1 MPAFLLFSGLSWSYR
16 SFDPKEIQMAADD
29 KVHNA
34 ANDVAGHVK
43 EAAGKATD
51 NPKLEAEGKA
61 DQAKGHL
68 GQAAENVKDAFK
80 G

>member
-1 MPAFLLFSGLSWSYR
+1 MG
-16 SFDPKEIQMAADD
+16 ADD

-34 ANDVAGHVK
+34 ANDMAGHVK

-51 NPKLEAEGKA
+51 DPKLEAEGQT
-61 DQAKGHL
+61 DQAKAHL
-68 GQAAENVKDAFK
+68 GQAAENVKDAFR

>member
-1 MPAFLLFSGLSWSYR
+1 MGT
-16 SFDPKEIQMAADD
+16 DD

-34 ANDVAGHVK
+34 ATDAAGHVK

-61 DQAKGHL
+61 DQTKAHL
-68 GQAAENVKDAFK
+68 GQAAENVKDVFK

>member
-1 MPAFLLFSGLSWSYR
+1 MGT
-16 SFDPKEIQMAADD
+16 DD

-34 ANDVAGHVK
+34 ATDAAGHVK
-43 EAAGKATD
+43 EAVGKATD
-51 NPKLEAEGKA
+51 NPKLEAEGNA

>member
-1 MPAFLLFSGLSWSYR
+1 MGT
-16 SFDPKEIQMAADD
+16 DD
-29 KVHNA
+29 KARNA

-51 NPKLEAEGKA
+51 DPKLQAEGQA
-61 DQAKGHL
+61 DQAKAHL
-68 GQAAENVKDAFK
+68 GQAAENVKDAFR

>member
-1 MPAFLLFSGLSWSYR
+1 MGT
-16 SFDPKEIQMAADD
+16 DD
-29 KVHNA
+29 KVRNA

-43 EAAGKATD
+43 ETAGKATD
-51 NPKLEAEGKA
+51 DPKLQAEGASDQTKA
-61 DQAKGHL
+61 HL

>member
-1 MPAFLLFSGLSWSYR
+1 MGT
-16 SFDPKEIQMAADD
+16 DD

-51 NPKLEAEGKA
+51 DPKLQAEGQA
-61 DQAKGHL
+61 DQTKAHL
-68 GQAAENVKDAFK
+68 GKAAEDVKDAFK

>member
-1 MPAFLLFSGLSWSYR
+1 ME
-16 SFDPKEIQMAADD
+16 DPMATDD

-34 ANDVAGHVK
+34 ATDVVGHVK

-61 DQAKGHL
+61 DQTKAHL
-68 GQAAENVKDAFK
+68 GQAAENVKDVFK